1 MSELCDLLARHCHES
16 TTVTAIPRLILTRSD
31 VPTKPREAIYYPL
44 LCVVARGRKRV
55 FLGGETFDY
64 DAATY
69 LVASAGLPATGQ
81 VAEAPYLGLTVGLEL
96 EVLASL
102 LLDMPPQTETPP
114 PGRALAVDALDDD
127 LLGCLV
133 RLLRLLDH
141 PERIPVLAPLIE
153 RELHYHLLLGPQREM
168 LRQLG
173 MPASQLSQV
182 SRAFHLLRQ
191 NFDQSIRV
199 EELARVAGM
208 STPTFHRHFRAVTSM
223 SPLQYQKQIRLQ
235 EARRLLQTQHAKA
248 SGVAFAVGYESSSQF
263 NREYRRMF
271 GVTPSQ
277 DGARMRSASAPR
289 PRAPLLRS

>member
-1 MSELCDLLARHCHES
+1 MSEFCDLLARHCHES
-16 TTVTAIPRLILTRSD
+16 TTVTAIPRLILSRSE

-64 DAATY
+64 AAATY
-69 LVASAGLPATGQ
+69 LLASAGLPATGQ
-81 VAEAPYLGLTVGLEL
+81 VAEAPYLGLTFGLEL

-102 LLDMPPQTETPP
+102 LLVMPPRQETRP
-114 PGRALAVDALDDD
+114 PGRALAVNELDDD

-141 PERIPVLAPLIE
+141 PERIPVLAPLLE

-168 LRQLG
+168 VRHLG
-173 MPASQLSQV
+173 MPASQLSQI
-182 SRAFHLLRQ
+182 SRAFNLLRQ
-191 NFDQSIRV
+191 RFNQTIRV
-199 EELARVAGM
+199 EELARLAGM

-248 SGVAFAVGYESSSQF
+248 SSVAYAVGYESSSQF

-271 GVTPSQ
+271 GITPNQ
-277 DGARMRSASAPR
+277 DGARARGLPTPRQHAS
-289 PRAPLLRS
+289 LLRS